1 MIPSKYHRTL
11 NLLTQSAL
19 CLALVASPLSIA
31 SAKPKPAEYKT
42 LAKYGK
48 TIKTLNAGKID
59 MSKMEGNVTVV
70 VFFASWCA
78 PARENVKMLNE
89 LYKEKGSAGL
99 KVMGLHPI
107 DQRSTKAGLN
117 ALIKEDGI
125 QFPVSQ
131 VQDSEFMKM
140 AETKNIDVP
149 QVLIY
154 SKDGKLVKALS
165 GFNASVAEQIN
176 SAVDTLMQK

>member
-1 MIPSKYHRTL
+1 MISAKYHRTL

-19 CLALVASPLSIA
+19 CLSLLASPLSLA

-42 LAKYGK
+42 IQKYGK

-78 PARENVKMLNE
+78 PARANVKMLNE
-89 LYKEKGSAGL
+89 LYKEKGSSGL
-99 KVMGLHPI
+99 KVMGMHPI
-107 DQRSTKAGLN
+107 DQQSTKEGLS

-131 VQDSEFMKM
+131 VRDSEFMKM

-165 GFNASVAEQIN
+165 GFNDSIAEQIN
-176 SAVDTLMQK
+176 SAVNTLLQP